1 MNMKNKLELQWT
13 NKNKALYYDPT
24 SKKYEWV
31 DKKDP
36 RVSEPR
42 ILIEKKLYGDKNTEN
57 ILIKGDN
64 LLALKALIQD
74 YQNSIKLI
82 YIDPPFNTGNAF
94 EYYDDGLEHS
104 IWLTMM
110 RDRLTLLKKLLRS
123 DGVIF
128 ISIDDNEMHYLKVL
142 MDEIFGEGNFINTI
156 AIKDSHASGLKTTH
170 KEKTII
176 KTKSYILVYKKS
188 ADIKLT
194 PQYTFRE
201 KWDSHYN
208 SFLEKTKNK
217 VVAKKLIDI
226 LIKNKIYPEGTR
238 IDDITLTNKRF
249 KLFCQNNKDLIVQST
264 KELPQK
270 LKELSLKNQG
280 QVVTGSNRTNKQIY
294 ALNGRRLAPL
304 SESFNLVGIDG
315 AYKEDYSY
323 LLCDLWDDI
332 DFNNTQNEGGV
343 PFPASK
349 KPERLIARIISMTTN
364 KDDFVL
370 DSFAGSGTTGAVALK
385 MQRKWIMVELGN
397 HANTHII
404 PRLNNVISGEDQ
416 SGISE
421 LLDWQG
427 GGGFKYFEL
436 GDSLFVQDE
445 DLRLTVINP
454 KMYNGSLIRAVLKV
468 EGFRLK
474 NPDNGLHGISG
485 TTAAHVTE
493 QYLTQEYIDTLLN
506 EIGDQAKFIV
516 IYAKTIS
523 SKLKVPEYIEIRRIP
538 DVLLKKFNV

>member
-1 MNMKNKLELQWT
+1 MKNKLELQWT
-13 NKNKALYYDPT
+13 NKNKALYYDAT

-110 RDRLTLLKKLLRS
+110 RDRLTLLKKLLRP

-128 ISIDDNEMHYLKVL
+128 ISIDDNEMHYLKIL

-208 SFLEKTKNK
+208 SFLEKRKNK
-217 VVAKKLIDI
+217 IVAKKLIDI

-421 LLDWQG
+421 LLNWKG

-436 GDSLFVQDE
+436 GDSLFVPDE

-474 NPDNGLHGISG
+474 NPDDGLHGISG

-493 QYLTQEYIDTLLN
+493 QYLTQEYVDTLLN
-506 EIGDQAKFIV
+506 EIGDKAKFIV